1 MWCDQCP
8 ICIMI
13 ISSPLLGVL
22 RQCIHE
28 IMVSVVLK
36 SATDS
41 LHHKAEIYMPIFK
54 IIWYNNGAC
63 WKTVFF
69 FNLHRFNWSSIEYL
83 HWMWLIFQI
92 KAKRRGSHRCGP
104 RPACEGPNVGQ
115 TLSNRE
121 LKQWKQRAHPRD
133 QGRPDC
139 RPQAGPLIMT
149 MASWIYVQE
158 EYLALIHW
166 NRNCLHSQRW

>member
-1 MWCDQCP
+1 MKSWFLWSSILPQILYTTKLKFTCQFSRSYGT
-8 ICIMI
+8 IME
-13 ISSPLLGVL
+13 P
-22 RQCIHE
+22 
-28 IMVSVVLK
+28 
-36 SATDS
+36 
-41 LHHKAEIYMPIFK
+41 AERR
-54 IIWYNNGAC
+54 G
-63 WKTVFF
+63 FF
-69 FNLHRFNWSSIEYL
+69 FNLHRFNWNSIEYL